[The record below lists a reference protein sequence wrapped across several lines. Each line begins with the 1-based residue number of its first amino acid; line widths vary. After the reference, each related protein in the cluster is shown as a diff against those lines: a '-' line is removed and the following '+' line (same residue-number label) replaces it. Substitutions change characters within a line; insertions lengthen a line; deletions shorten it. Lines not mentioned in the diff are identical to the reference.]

1 MSGFEAINEVTELT
15 ENLTDV
21 VKDVAENV
29 GDFARDAMEHFNEQ
43 GIKDLQEGNL
53 DGAIDNSDLAS
64 SDKEGLKEVAET
76 FDLEKKSLFTA
87 GAKVIGGKTGYTG
100 EAGNCLI
107 LLDQDESGKHY
118 ISIVM
123 GADSKPL
130 LYEDM
135 TLAGIF
141 LGNLFYLFQFHIPGQ
156 QMSLI
161 LYGLFSGIFLGGWI
175 LALAEIAD
183 VFPIFFRRIKLAE
196 GFVPVIFSISLGKC
210 LGSLFFYYFCQQ

>member
-87 GAKVIGGKTGYTG
+87 GAKVIGGALGTIAALATPGFQVAGVAAAATCFDGMSEFKKAWDQNQ
-100 EAGNCLI
+100 EA
-107 LLDQDESGKHY
+107 K
-118 ISIVM
+118 V
-123 GADSKPL
+123 A
-130 LYEDM
+130 
-135 TLAGIF
+135 A
-141 LGNLFYLFQFHIPGQ
+141 
-156 QMSLI
+156 
-161 LYGLFSGIFLGGWI
+161 LYGYS
-175 LALAEIAD
+175 ANATM
-183 VFPIFFRRIKLAE
+183 
-196 GFVPVIFSISLGKC
+196 
-210 LGSLFFYYFCQQ
+210 

>member
-76 FDLEKKSLFTA
+76 FDLGKQPWVKVA
-87 GAKVIGGKTGYTG
+87 VGAVGTI
-100 EAGNCLI
+100 A
-107 LLDQDESGKHY
+107 
-118 ISIVM
+118 
-123 GADSKPL
+123 
-130 LYEDM
+130 
-135 TLAGIF
+135 
-141 LGNLFYLFQFHIPGQ
+141 
-156 QMSLI
+156 
-161 LYGLFSGIFLGGWI
+161 
-175 LALAEIAD
+175 ALATPGFQAWGVGTAAMCFNGMKAWAQEA
-183 VFPIFFRRIKLAE
+183 KAKELAAA
-196 GFVPVIFSISLGKC
+196 SANATM
-210 LGSLFFYYFCQQ
+210 

>member
-87 GAKVIGGKTGYTG
+87 GAKVIGGALGTIAALATPGFQVAGVAAAATCLNGMSEFKKTWDQNQ
-100 EAGNCLI
+100 EA
-107 LLDQDESGKHY
+107 K
-118 ISIVM
+118 V
-123 GADSKPL
+123 A
-130 LYEDM
+130 
-135 TLAGIF
+135 A
-141 LGNLFYLFQFHIPGQ
+141 
-156 QMSLI
+156 
-161 LYGLFSGIFLGGWI
+161 LYGYS
-175 LALAEIAD
+175 ANAA
-183 VFPIFFRRIKLAE
+183 V
-196 GFVPVIFSISLGKC
+196 
-210 LGSLFFYYFCQQ
+210 